1 MNSLDLDQSNVELR
15 DAALYT
21 QPVKRHLRLINPLPL
36 PAGTKLGPSPCAACT
51 ARVLSVCNAID
62 DSGLD
67 RLAAT
72 VTTQKAEAQ
81 RPIIVEGE
89 QADAF
94 LNITE
99 GIVKVYKLLA
109 DGRQQIIGFLF
120 AGDFVGL
127 SSNETYAYSAEAIT
141 AVSYCRFPRR
151 QLERLLDDF
160 PQMERRLLRIA
171 SNELAAAQQQMLL
184 LGRKSARER
193 LASFLL
199 MLSHQAER
207 VGGVANPVQLPM
219 TRRDIADY
227 LGLTIETVSR
237 TFTQLRKEKIIDMRR
252 PNEVDLIDRAELE
265 DVGGAS

>member
-1 MNSLDLDQSNVELR
+1 M
-15 DAALYT
+15 
-21 QPVKRHLRLINPLPL
+21 
-36 PAGTKLGPSPCAACT
+36 
-51 ARVLSVCNAID
+51 LSVCNAID

-72 VTTQKAEAQ
+72 VTTHKVDAQ
-81 RPIIVEGE
+81 RPLVVEGE
-89 QADAF
+89 RADAL

-99 GIVKVYKLLA
+99 GTVKVYKLLA
-109 DGRQQIIGFLF
+109 DGRQQITGFLF

-127 SSNETYAYSAEAIT
+127 SSNESYVYSAEAIT

-160 PQMERRLLRIA
+160 PQMEHRLLRFA
-171 SNELAAAQQQMLL
+171 SNELAAAQNQMLL
-184 LGRKSARER
+184 LGRKTAREK

-199 MLSHQAER
+199 LLSRQAER
-207 VGGVANPVQLPM
+207 IGGMANPVQLPM

-237 TFTQLRKEKIIDMRR
+237 TFTQLRTERMIEVRR
-252 PNEVDLIDRAELE
+252 TDEVDLIGRAQLE
-265 DVGGAS
+265 DLAGTI